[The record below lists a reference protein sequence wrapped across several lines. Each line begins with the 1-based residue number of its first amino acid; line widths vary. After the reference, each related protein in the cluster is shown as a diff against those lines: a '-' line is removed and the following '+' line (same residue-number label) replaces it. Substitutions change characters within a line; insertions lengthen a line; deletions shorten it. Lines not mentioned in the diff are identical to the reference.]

1 MSRPKELSSPRLPR
15 GSRRLWIC
23 SKLPASGNPHLVV
36 RLDPALKAGLEAYAL
51 AKGLSVSQLVRR
63 VLLDFAHEVA
73 SSQLYSTQE
82 GVEYTL
88 DRIKVLVGTL
98 EVQWYN
104 AAVTGIPTQKH
115 GGGLYDTV
123 LALFKEVVRLAQS
136 EATAKNVSACI
147 DVMRLA
153 NALSRTALSILSGC
167 DRRDIERLMDEL
179 KNTSEPIQA
188 RLRARENGTTA
199 NTGGS

>member
-1 MSRPKELSSPRLPR
+1 LPTQ
-15 GSRRLWIC
+15 
-23 SKLPASGNPHLVV
+23 GNPHLVV
-36 RLDPALKAGLEAYAL
+36 RLEPVLKAGLEAYAL

-63 VLLDFAHEVA
+63 VLMDFAHEVA

-88 DRIKVLVGTL
+88 DRIKILVATL

-104 AAVTGIPTQKH
+104 AVVTDIPPQKQ
-115 GGGLYDTV
+115 GGELYDTV
-123 LALFKEVVRLAQS
+123 LALLKEVVRLAQS
-136 EATAKNVSACI
+136 EAAAKNVSACI

-153 NALSRTALSILSGC
+153 SAVSRTALSILSGYN
-167 DRRDIERLMDEL
+167 RRDAEQLIDEL
-179 KNTSEPIQA
+179 KKTSESIQA

-199 NTGGS
+199 NTGESQEKAGDRW

>member
-1 MSRPKELSSPRLPR
+1 
-15 GSRRLWIC
+15 
-23 SKLPASGNPHLVV
+23 LPASGNPHLVV

-51 AKGLSVSQLVRR
+51 VKGLSVSQLVRR
-63 VLLDFAHEVA
+63 VLMDFAHEVA

-104 AAVTGIPTQKH
+104 AAVTGIPTQKQ
-115 GGGLYDTV
+115 GGELYGTV
-123 LALFKEVVRLAQS
+123 LALLKEAVRLAQN
-136 EATAKNVSACI
+136 EAAAKNVSACI
-147 DVMRLA
+147 GVMCLVSA
-153 NALSRTALSILSGC
+153 VDRTALSILSGY

-179 KNTSEPIQA
+179 KKTNESIQA

-199 NTGGS
+199 NTEGS

>member
-1 MSRPKELSSPRLPR
+1 
-15 GSRRLWIC
+15 
-23 SKLPASGNPHLVV
+23 V
-36 RLDPALKAGLEAYAL
+36 RLDPALRAGLEAYAL

-63 VLLDFAHEVA
+63 VLMDFAHEVA
-73 SSQLYSTQE
+73 SSQLYSTQK

-104 AAVTGIPTQKH
+104 AAVTGIPMQKH

-123 LALFKEVVRLAQS
+123 LALLKEAVRLAQS
-136 EATAKNVSACI
+136 EAAAKNVSACI
-147 DVMRLA
+147 DVMHLA
-153 NALSRTALSILSGC
+153 STVSRTALSILGGY
-167 DRRDIERLMDEL
+167 DRSDIERLMDEL
-179 KNTSEPIQA
+179 KKTNESIQA

-199 NTGGS
+199 NTGESREKAGDRW